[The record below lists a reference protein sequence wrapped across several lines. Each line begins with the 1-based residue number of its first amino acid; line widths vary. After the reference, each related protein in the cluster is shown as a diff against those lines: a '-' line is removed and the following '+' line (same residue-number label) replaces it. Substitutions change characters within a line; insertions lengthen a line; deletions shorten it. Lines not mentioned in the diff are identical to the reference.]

1 MAWVGHFAAVWGV
14 SSVFSVEFRVD
25 CRLRSGLAV
34 VAGCVG
40 VVLCLIW
47 MGRGNWGRCDTI

>member
-25 CRLRSGLAV
+25 CRSGQCGLAV
-34 VAGCVG
+34 AAGCVG

-47 MGRGNWGRCDTI
+47 MGRGTGGGGTI